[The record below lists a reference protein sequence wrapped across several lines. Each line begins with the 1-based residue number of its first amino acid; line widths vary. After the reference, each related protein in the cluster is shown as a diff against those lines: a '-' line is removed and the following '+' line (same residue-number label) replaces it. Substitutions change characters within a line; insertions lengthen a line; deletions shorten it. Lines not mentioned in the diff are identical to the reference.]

1 MVTKHSI
8 GTLNG
13 GNKEVCCDYW
23 DKRENGS
30 EHLAVTSL
38 MLITNTLFV
47 LVLFLAPILIL
58 IMIIIAI
65 MMEVIC

>member
-1 MVTKHSI
+1 M
-8 GTLNG
+8 LNS
-13 GNKEVCCDYW
+13 GNKEVSCNYW
-23 DKRENGS
+23 DKREQIGTPNGDFFDVDYKYS
-30 EHLAVTSL
+30 
-38 MLITNTLFV
+38 V